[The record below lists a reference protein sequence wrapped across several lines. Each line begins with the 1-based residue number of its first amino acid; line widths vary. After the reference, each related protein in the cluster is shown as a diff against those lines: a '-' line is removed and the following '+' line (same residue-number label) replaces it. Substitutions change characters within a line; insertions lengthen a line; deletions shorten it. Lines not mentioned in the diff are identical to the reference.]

1 MPPLARRTRL
11 NTKIVSLVVWLIIC
25 LGVGFFGSQFT
36 PGTWYTSLDKPVWN
50 PPSSIFAPV
59 WTCLYILMAL
69 AVWYVWIQAGHPG
82 RIHAVAVFVVQLVLN
97 GLWSYFF
104 FGLHRPGAAFL
115 EIIVMWG
122 AILVTMVLF
131 WKIRPLAGIL
141 LMPYLLWVSFAS
153 VLNHQLWRLNI

>member
-1 MPPLARRTRL
+1 
-11 NTKIVSLVVWLIIC
+11 VWLIIC
-25 LGVGFFGSQFT
+25 LGAGFFGSQFT
-36 PGTWYTSLDKPVWN
+36 PGEWYASLEKPAWN

-69 AVWYVWIQAGHPG
+69 AVWLVWIQARHPG
-82 RIHAVAVFVVQLVLN
+82 RIHAVAVFIMQLVLN
-97 GLWSYFF
+97 GLWSYLF
-104 FGLHRPGAAFL
+104 FGLNRPGMAFL
-115 EIIVMWG
+115 EIIIMWG
-122 AILVTMVLF
+122 AILVTIVMF